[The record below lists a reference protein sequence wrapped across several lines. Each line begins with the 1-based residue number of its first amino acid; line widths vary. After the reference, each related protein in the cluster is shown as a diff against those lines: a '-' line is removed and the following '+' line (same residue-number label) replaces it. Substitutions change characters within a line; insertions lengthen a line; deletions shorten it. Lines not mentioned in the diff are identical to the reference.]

1 MNKGLS
7 KVIDIT
13 RSLKESPT
21 MSVGDSGYT
30 NSATASGP
38 VSGYDVAL
46 PLPDLSQDYQTPGE
60 SGLAKYRFSN
70 VYPVE
75 KVTEKNIDSMV
86 DASNEYL
93 QLADKGNQR
102 NAEERINRIRQMFKS
117 LREEAGASGPTMSVG
132 DGGYTGKA
140 NASGP
145 AAGYDPVIGIIDRRN
160 KKQKNY
166 PKKYVQMYRDMQK
179 GNKLKSVMT

>member
-21 MSVGDSGYT
+21 MSVGDGGFT

-38 VSGYDVAL
+38 VSGYDAPL

-93 QLADKGNQR
+93 QLADESNQR

-117 LREEAGASGPTMSVG
+117 LREEAGPTMSVG

-145 AAGYDPVIGIIDRRN
+145 VAGYDPIIGRVDRRN

-166 PKKYVQMYRDMQK
+166 PKKYVQMYRDMMK
-179 GNKLKSVMT
+179 GNRLKSVMT

>member
-21 MSVGDSGYT
+21 MSVGDSGFT

-38 VSGYDVAL
+38 VSGYDVPL

-93 QLADKGNQR
+93 QLADKENQR

-117 LREEAGASGPTMSVG
+117 LREEAGPTMSVG

-145 AAGYDPVIGIIDRRN
+145 VAGYDPVIGRIDRRN

-166 PKKYVQMYRDMQK
+166 PKKYVQMYRDMMK
-179 GNKLKSVMT
+179 GQRLKSVMT

>member
-21 MSVGDSGYT
+21 MSVGDGGYT

-38 VSGYDVAL
+38 LSGYDVAL

-70 VYPVE
+70 IYPVE
-75 KVTEKNIDSMV
+75 KVTEKNIDNMV

-93 QLADKGNQR
+93 QLADKSNQR

-117 LREEAGASGPTMSVG
+117 LREEAGAGPTMSVG
-132 DGGYTGKA
+132 AGGYTGAADPK
-140 NASGP
+140 GP
-145 AAGYDPVIGIIDRRN
+145 AAGYDPVIGRVDRRN

-166 PKKYVQMYRDMQK
+166 PKKYVQMYRDMMK
-179 GNKLKSVMT
+179 GSRLKSVMT

>member
-7 KVIDIT
+7 KIIDIT

-21 MSVGDSGYT
+21 MSVGDGGFT

-38 VSGYDVAL
+38 VSGYDVPL

-93 QLADKGNQR
+93 QLADKENQR

-117 LREEAGASGPTMSVG
+117 LREEAGPTMSVG

-145 AAGYDPVIGIIDRRN
+145 VAGYDPVIGRIDRRT

-166 PKKYVQMYRDMQK
+166 PKLYVQMYQDIMK
-179 GNKLKSVMT
+179 GKRLKSVMT